1 MPTAINNSEKNVENN
16 INILNDNS
24 AVANGKTTKPTVS
37 ESVYGTAKEKPVY
50 NRSGLDRVKDD
61 LDAQSISPL
70 SYIYETEPND
80 SAYTSMPMDI
90 GTAFG
95 TMSSSVDNDWFVLS
109 LEAGRPYTASLK
121 GIPEG
126 DDYDLYIFD
135 PNLLDFGMSFNNGNA
150 DEVINFTPVATGNYY
165 IHCDSHIIGSGSDHS
180 YQMLIYPDD
189 TAPDAYEPNDS
200 MGTSKT
206 ICNNTPINGTI
217 NIDTDEDWFEFNA
230 DNAGK
235 LTVTLD
241 SIPNNC
247 DYDVEIYD
255 GDSNVLSGSYFSDN
269 TSEKADLLVG
279 TGNYYVRIYSY
290 SGSSES
296 AYSLNVNLSTPDQ
309 YEVNDSVESATEVLV
324 DSSTFGTIDNI
335 KDEDYFRVDIEEA
348 EDYIVELQN
357 IPSGKDYDLSLFDS
371 SGNAVAYS
379 WDSSN
384 NDELINMSLDA
395 GCYYI
400 KVHSYSGF
408 SYEQNYMV
416 SVYKEDALTL
426 SMPYIRASAGDTI
439 SVPVAI
445 QNLPA
450 EGLCSFDF
458 AVDYDST
465 AMTYLDYTVDYTDPN
480 GALVDTEQVVEA
492 NEECDGVLKVLFLDN
507 STTFT
512 KPLNQSGIVIRLN
525 FQVNTGVSDGAY
537 DISCNYGSFA
547 KDSSDSIIGVSH
559 AIFKHGLVMVGSYG
573 LTSFNTDTKA
583 HNLISMASNN
593 PKDGDVN
600 WDGNVN
606 SLDFAYYRKFL
617 LGGGFP
623 TYSGHSYTEVADLDG
638 NGYYNS
644 IDFGRFRQYLLGM
657 ISYFPIQALRIPHVT
672 LTSPS
677 DGASHAV
684 GQTVRITAEGENC
697 HHISVFVNGE
707 FIKELPGN
715 NPGYG
720 YISYDYTIPYA
731 GSFTICVKGRNVPG
745 SSDGILVPSG
755 SVTVQGTVN
764 ATDEDLMNE
773 LNSWA
778 DSGTLSW
785 NDYSGIIAGI
795 YQTGNDF
802 FEYASGG
809 TYIKRTNKVVEVF
822 VRNANGSIILNKKYY
837 IKAANTYSG
846 ILKYNQMTSG
856 AKANFAKLGTKALV
870 AAGVALDVAQ
880 DYFKEADKCAAEG
893 REFDWEIKLST
904 VLSSAVWSGI
914 TTAGGVAIGAW
925 AGSFIPVPVVGT
937 LVGAGVGAIV
947 GYAGSQLTAGAE
959 AETKRML
966 EDMFRQTFS

>member
-1 MPTAINNSEKNVENN
+1 MLPAPTAINNSEKNVESN

-37 ESVYGTAKEKPVY
+37 ESVYGTSKEKPVY
-50 NRSGLDRVKDD
+50 DRSGLDKVKDD

-95 TMSSSVDNDWFVLS
+95 TMSSSVDNDWYVLS

-150 DEVINFTPVATGNYY
+150 DEVINFTPATTGNYY
-165 IHCDSHIIGSGSDHS
+165 IHADSHIIGSGSDHS

-189 TAPDAYEPNDS
+189 TAPDAYEPNDN

-206 ICNNTPINGTI
+206 ICNNTPVNGAI
-217 NIDTDEDWFEFNA
+217 NIDTDEDWYEFNV

-255 GDSNVLSGSYFSDN
+255 GDSNILSGSYFTDN

-309 YEVNDSVESATEVLV
+309 YEINDSMASATEVLV
-324 DSSTFGTIDNI
+324 DSSTFGTIDNV

-357 IPSGKDYDLSLFDS
+357 IPTGKDYDLSLFDS

-379 WDSSN
+379 WSSSN

-408 SYEQNYMV
+408 SYEQNYML
-416 SVYKEDALTL
+416 SVYKEDAVAL

-480 GALVDTEQVVEA
+480 GALVDTEQVIDV
-492 NEECDGVLKVLFLDN
+492 NMQCNGVLRILFLDE
-507 STTFT
+507 SSTFT
-512 KPLNQSGIVIRLN
+512 KPLNNEGVIVKLN
-525 FQVNTGVSDGAY
+525 FQVNTNAFDGAY
-537 DISCNYGSFA
+537 DLGFCCVSLA
-547 KDSSDSIIGVSH
+547 KVSSNDVVGISH
-559 AIFKHGLVMVGSYG
+559 AILKNGFVMVGSYG
-573 LTSFNTDTKA
+573 LMSLQSNFKVLNLTPMATNAVVAGDFN
-583 HNLISMASNN
+583 S
-593 PKDGDVN
+593 DGVF
-600 WDGNVN
+600 N
-606 SLDFAYYRKFL
+606 SLDFGL
-617 LGGGFP
+617 LRMHMLAISIMPCFMITVDVNG
-623 TYSGHSYTEVADLDG
+623 DG
-638 NGYYNS
+638 DINAL
-644 IDFGRFRQYLLGM
+644 DFGYFRLRLLGM
-657 ISYFPIQALRIPHVT
+657 IDEFPAQEEIETGIYKVIIYKVGREPQEINAEQLRAYPGWSKELVSQKNLEDFDFYMGSTSTEIDRT
-672 LTSPS
+672 LTELNCTMDKHDIITNLRKAFFLGEVAHESSYGVRTLEQFDGSSPETYFNNKYS
-677 DGASHAV
+677 NDYDNLGNLGGNDGELFRGSGYIQLTGRGNYQGFANYISNQDIMTEGYKLVGGDYNKPVNEVQDGEVGYIDVGKYAWEAS
-684 GQTVRITAEGENC
+684 GWYWELGSCSGENLNYLADNKDYYEVLQG
-697 HHISVFVNGE
+697 I
-707 FIKELPGN
+707 
-715 NPGYG
+715 NPG
-720 YISYDYTIPYA
+720 
-731 GSFTICVKGRNVPG
+731 
-745 SSDGILVPSG
+745 
-755 SVTVQGTVN
+755 
-764 ATDEDLMNE
+764 DE
-773 LNSWA
+773 
-778 DSGTLSW
+778 GTL
-785 NDYSGIIAGI
+785 G
-795 YQTGNDF
+795 
-802 FEYASGG
+802 
-809 TYIKRTNKVVEVF
+809 KRNICINKMYK
-822 VRNANGSIILNKKYY
+822 IL
-837 IKAANTYSG
+837 T
-846 ILKYNQMTSG
+846 
-856 AKANFAKLGTKALV
+856 
-870 AAGVALDVAQ
+870 
-880 DYFKEADKCAAEG
+880 G
-893 REFDWEIKLST
+893 RELGLPE
-904 VLSSAVWSGI
+904 
-914 TTAGGVAIGAW
+914 
-925 AGSFIPVPVVGT
+925 
-937 LVGAGVGAIV
+937 
-947 GYAGSQLTAGAE
+947 Q
-959 AETKRML
+959 
-966 EDMFRQTFS
+966 